1 MPAIAEPRRHSEDL
15 LPAGQTYQ
23 NGTAA
28 EQRLV
33 LYNVPW
39 ERYEQLCELL
49 GEHKVRLAY
58 QQGSLEIMA
67 PSMSHGCYGYL
78 SARAV
83 DILAEEMAIPIL
95 PGGSV
100 TLKSQA
106 VDRGIEPDNCYW
118 IASEL
123 QVRDKTEIDLD
134 LDPPPDL
141 FVEIE
146 ITHSFLDRLE
156 IAAKLNVAEV
166 WRFDASVLKVL
177 ILQPDGTYSESDR
190 SKSFPGFP
198 VKDIAPFLKRTPDVD
213 YITQMRRFRE
223 WVRDRLR
230 DSPNG

>member
-49 GEHKVRLAY
+49 GEHKVRL
-58 QQGSLEIMA
+58 
-67 PSMSHGCYGYL
+67 YGYL